1 MKTLPVER
9 LELRAME
16 QRARLHKT
24 ANELKT
30 KVAATRQRFDISRN
44 AREHLMGASL
54 AVSLL
59 GFLTGYGLAGMF
71 TDS

>member
-24 ANELKT
+24 ADELKT
-30 KVAATRQRFDISRN
+30 KITATRERFDIARN

>member
-1 MKTLPVER
+1 MSTLQVER
-9 LELRAME
+9 MELRAME

-30 KVAATRQRFDISRN
+30 KVAAAREKLNISRN
-44 AREHLMGASL
+44 VREHLVGASL

-59 GFLTGYGLAGMF
+59 GFVTGYGLAGIF

>member
-1 MKTLPVER
+1 MSTLQVER
-9 LELRAME
+9 MELRAME

-24 ANELKT
+24 ADELKT
-30 KVAATRQRFDISRN
+30 KVAATRERFDISRN
-44 AREHLMGASL
+44 VREHLIGASL

-59 GFLTGYGLAGMF
+59 GFVTGYGLAGIF

>member
-24 ANELKT
+24 ADELKI
-30 KVAATRQRFDISRN
+30 KIAATRERFDISRS

-71 TDS
+71 TDP

>member
-9 LELRAME
+9 LELRALE

-24 ANELKT
+24 ADELKT
-30 KVAATRQRFDISRN
+30 KISATREKFDISRN
-44 AREHLMGASL
+44 AREHLIGASV

-59 GFLTGYGLAGMF
+59 GFLAGYGLTGIF
-71 TDS
+71 TDT